1 MSVTDWKMQ
10 EEWKGELVGGDARRI
25 QKPYYNELDSNKPL
39 TPIATLKEL
48 KSKQY
53 DEALQK
59 IDFHIKANF
68 LKEDKVRIY
77 QGLLP
82 ENIKINDN
90 NLHAKIKEQ
99 GYQVKNVYGLASEV
113 VHLEISGW

>member
-1 MSVTDWKMQ
+1 MSITDWEMQ
-10 EEWKGELVGGDARRI
+10 KEWQDELANSDVRRI
-25 QKPYYNELDSNKPL
+25 QPIYYDKAEKTTPL
-39 TPIATLKEL
+39 TNIEELKKL

-53 DEALQK
+53 DEALGK
-59 IDFHIKANF
+59 IDFHIKSNF

-77 QGLLP
+77 QALLP
-82 ENIKINDN
+82 ENVKIDDN

-99 GYQVKNVYGLASEV
+99 GYQVKNVYGLAGEV